1 MESTREAILAAAGQ
15 LFTGKGYERTTIADV
30 AGAAGV
36 AVGSVYR
43 HFTDKA
49 DLLYA
54 VKMQADE
61 RYFDVFT
68 LPAVTSGPYPD
79 RIRAMM
85 AAIFAVGSR
94 HAGMLQLMGLPHQLV
109 GDAGKQGGD
118 KSIQSVIKAFLDD
131 AVAAGA
137 FRPIN
142 TEAAA
147 VMSYGMVQSA
157 LRHCFETDGGT
168 TQQLYVMALSDAL
181 WRWVDPQSGPSPSR

>member
-1 MESTREAILAAAGQ
+1 MESTREAILTAAGQ

-30 AGAAGV
+30 ARTAGV

-54 VKMQADE
+54 VKVQADE
-61 RYFDVFT
+61 RFFDVFK
-68 LPAVTSGPYPD
+68 LPEVTSGPYPG

-85 AAIFAVGSR
+85 SAIFAVGSR
-94 HAGMLQLMGLPHQLV
+94 HADMLQLMGLPDQLV
-109 GDAGKQGGD
+109 GDPGKRGSD
-118 KSIQSVIKAFLDD
+118 ESTLAAIRAFLDD
-131 AVAAGA
+131 AVVAGA
-137 FRPIN
+137 FRPID
-142 TEAAA
+142 TEVTA

-168 TQQLYVMALSDAL
+168 TQERYVAALSDAL
-181 WRWVDPQSGPSPSR
+181 WRWVDPHGDPVPSV

>member
-1 MESTREAILAAAGQ
+1 MESTREAILAAAGH

-30 AGAAGV
+30 AREAGV

-54 VKMQADE
+54 VKVQSDQ
-61 RYFDVFT
+61 RFFDVFT
-68 LPAVTSGPYPD
+68 LPEVTSGPYPD

-94 HAGMLQLMGLPHQLV
+94 HSGMLQLMGLPNQLV
-109 GDAGKQGGD
+109 GDASKQRSD
-118 KSIQSVIKAFLDD
+118 EPIQSAIKGFLDE

-137 FRPIN
+137 FRPID

-157 LRHCFETDGGT
+157 LRRCFETDGGT
-168 TQQLYVMALSDAL
+168 TQQRYVAALADAL
-181 WRWVDPQSGPSPSR
+181 WRWVDPHGGSPRSG